1 MRFLHH
7 HRAML
12 SQLRS
17 FLTVIEEGSLHRA
30 AARLNISQSALSRQ
44 MQALED
50 ELGGRLLERS
60 TTGVRPTAGGHALA
74 ETMGRFLAQYDTAML
89 EVRRAVRG
97 EKEQLRIG
105 YLASA
110 FQQYLEPAL
119 KRVRETYP
127 KVRVKLFDMFPGEQ
141 VTALRQGEIDVAMI
155 DQGSDFIGR
164 EFYTRK
170 LTVVRSVVALPASH
184 PLAKRPQV
192 RLAELKDETFLCNTE
207 ESVPGQRQ
215 RLIELCKKRGKFKP
229 RLMTNP
235 GDVSAGLGMVAN
247 EDVVCILPAFMQHLT
262 APDVVLAPLADPEA
276 TWELFVVWQRGRVSG
291 PVAELLKM
299 LKGQT

>member
-7 HRAML
+7 HGGML
-12 SQLRS
+12 AQLRS
-17 FLTVIEEGSLHRA
+17 FLAVIEEGSLHRA
-30 AARLNISQSALSRQ
+30 AARLNMSQSALSRQ

-60 TTGVRPTAGGHALA
+60 TSGVRPTAGGHVLA
-74 ETMGRFLAQYDTAML
+74 EKMGRFLADYDTAML

-110 FQQYLEPAL
+110 FQEYLEPAL
-119 KRVRETYP
+119 NRVREAYP

-141 VTALRQGEIDVAMI
+141 VTGLRNGEIDVAMI
-155 DQGSDFIGR
+155 DQGGEYMER

-170 LTVVRSVVALPASH
+170 LTVVRSVVALPAAH
-184 PLAKRPQV
+184 PLAERPQV
-192 RLAELKDETFLCNTE
+192 KLAELKDETFLCSTE
-207 ESVPGQRQ
+207 ETVPGQRQ
-215 RLIELCKKRGKFKP
+215 WLIDMCRKCGKFKP

-235 GDVSAGLGMVAN
+235 GDVMTGLGMVAN
-247 EDVVCILPAFMQHLT
+247 EDVVCLLPAFMRHLT
-262 APDVVLAPLADPEA
+262 APNVILAPVADAGA
-276 TWELFVVWQRGRVSG
+276 TWDLYVVWQRGRVSG
-291 PVAELLKM
+291 PVAELLKG
-299 LKGQT
+299 LKI

>member
-1 MRFLHH
+1 MA
-7 HRAML
+7 AML
-12 SQLRS
+12 TQLRS
-17 FLTVIEEGSLHRA
+17 FLAVIEEGSLHRA

-60 TTGVRPTAGGHALA
+60 TTGVRPTTGGHALA
-74 ETMGRFLAQYDTAML
+74 EKMGRFLAEYDAAML

-97 EKEQLRIG
+97 EKEQVRIG
-105 YLASA
+105 YLVSA
-110 FQQYLEPAL
+110 FQEYLEPAL
-119 KRVRETYP
+119 KRVREAYP

-141 VTALRQGEIDVAMI
+141 VTALRRGEIDVAMI
-155 DQGSDFIGR
+155 DQGGELMGR

-170 LTVVRSVVALPASH
+170 LTVVRSVVALPAGH

-192 RLAELKDETFLCNTE
+192 SLAELKDETFLCATE
-207 ESVPGQRQ
+207 EAVPGQRQ
-215 RLIELCKKRGKFKP
+215 RLIELCRKCGKFRP

-247 EDVVCILPAFMQHLT
+247 EDVVSVLPSFMRHLT
-262 APDVVLAPLADPEA
+262 APNVVLAPVADQEA
-276 TWELFVVWQRGRVSG
+276 TWDLFVVWQRGRVPG
-291 PVAELLKM
+291 PVGELLKG
-299 LKGQT
+299 LKVQT